1 LHRLYSDK
9 ELDEG
14 ALTVLADVANALETE
29 GVLIAALGSEP
40 FLSHQLSRNSER
52 GLAVEPMSLPLG

>member
-14 ALTVLADVANALETE
+14 AFTVLADVANALETE
-29 GVLIAALGSEP
+29 GVLIAAEP